1 MSDTRVSVLTPPG
14 AGAIATVAVV
24 GPRAWELTRRLF
36 RPARKTPLPEL
47 PELHRVWF
55 GRFGAGAGDEVVLAV
70 KQVEPEPWVEIHCH
84 GGRRIVRW
92 VVEQF
97 VAGGCSESSWAG
109 LPISHT
115 PSADSRALEPL
126 TLASTTRTASILLD
140 QFHGA
145 FAQAVTTILAH
156 LDADRIE
163 RAAREL
169 RELASRGPIG
179 RHLVEPWRVVIAGPP
194 NVGKS
199 SLVNALAGYQRSVV
213 SEVAGTTRDV
223 VTVSVAFDGWPVELA
238 DTAGLR
244 DASGLEAEGVERA
257 KRVLSEADVCV
268 WVLDA
273 TAVDPIY
280 PDPDTEQVVGLPMP
294 QWVLAV
300 NKIDQPAGWHLP
312 LAFGAIPV
320 SAATGEGIPELISR
334 IVFRLVPHAPFPGVA
349 VPFTPS
355 LADLIEAAHA
365 ALTEGRA
372 ADAAGLL
379 RAALPG
385 G

>member
-1 MSDTRVSVLTPPG
+1 VSVLTPPG

-24 GPRAWELTRRLF
+24 GLRAWEWTRRLF
-36 RPARKTPLPEL
+36 RPAGKMPLPEL
-47 PELHRVWF
+47 PERNRIWF
-55 GRFGAGAGDEVVLAV
+55 GRLGAGAGDEVVLAV
-70 KQVEPEPWVEIHCH
+70 RQVDPEPWVEIHCH
-84 GGRRIVRW
+84 GGRRGVRW

-97 VAGGCSESSWAG
+97 VERGCSESSWAG

-126 TLASTTRTASILLD
+126 TRASTTRTASILLD

-169 RELASRGPIG
+169 RELDSRGPIG

-223 VTVSVAFDGWPVELA
+223 VTVPVAFDGWPVELA

-294 QWVLAV
+294 QWVLVV

-334 IVFRLVPHAPFPGVA
+334 IVFRLVPHAPLPGVA